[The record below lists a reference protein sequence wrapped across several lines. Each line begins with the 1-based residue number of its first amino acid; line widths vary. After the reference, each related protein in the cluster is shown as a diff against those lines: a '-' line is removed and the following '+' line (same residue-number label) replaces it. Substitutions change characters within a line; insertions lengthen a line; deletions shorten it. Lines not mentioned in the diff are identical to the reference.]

1 MVKRATVVKLRDAIM
16 ILGGIQQMKKVK
28 LGLVAIMSA
37 AVFSGCSI
45 MDMIAPQAKGVVMYG
60 DETGVQKTMD
70 QYKDKIESQN
80 KFEAKLGTVNEK
92 KVLIMNKTTA
102 EKMVKENMLKKVVKE
117 DVEPIKA
124 LPAISDEAGIL
135 FAKEEQKDVVMN
147 GKKMKYEGNVVI
159 GDARK
164 YTDMYAVVSDTEY
177 AKISEPVKTIG
188 LAAFKEN
195 PKEKIFPDIKRGSNV
210 EEVHMVEV
218 K

>member
-1 MVKRATVVKLRDAIM
+1 MVKRAAIVKLRDAIM
-16 ILGGIQQMKKVK
+16 LLGGIQMKKVK
-28 LGLVAIMSA
+28 LGIVAIMSA

-45 MDMIAPQAKGVVMYG
+45 MDIIAPQATGVVMYG
-60 DETGVQKTMD
+60 DEAGVQKTMD

-80 KFEAKLGTVNEK
+80 TFEAKLGTVNEK
-92 KVLIMNKTTA
+92 RVLIMNKTTA

-117 DVEPIKA
+117 DVEPIKV
-124 LPAISDEAGIL
+124 LPSVSGEVGIV
-135 FAKEEQKDVVMN
+135 FAKDTQNDVVID
-147 GKKMKYEGNVVI
+147 GKKMKYEGNIVI

-164 YTDMYAVVSDTEY
+164 YADMYAVVSDAEY
-177 AKISEPVKTIG
+177 TKINEPVKTIG

-195 PKEKIFPDIKRGSNV
+195 PKEKIFPDIKKGSNV

>member
-1 MVKRATVVKLRDAIM
+1 
-16 ILGGIQQMKKVK
+16 MKKVK
-28 LGLVAIMSA
+28 LGIVAIMSA

-45 MDMIAPQAKGVVMYG
+45 MDIIAPQAKGVVMYG

-70 QYKDKIESQN
+70 QYKDKIESQS

-124 LPAISDEAGIL
+124 LPAISDEAGIV
-135 FAKEEQKDVVMN
+135 FAKEEQKDVVID

-164 YTDMYAVVSDTEY
+164 YTDMYAVVSDTAY
-177 AKISEPVKTIG
+177 TKINETVKTIG

-195 PKEKIFPDIKRGSNV
+195 PKEKIFPDIKRDSKV
-210 EEVHMVEV
+210 EEAHMVEV

>member
-1 MVKRATVVKLRDAIM
+1 LVKRVAIVKLRDAIM
-16 ILGGIQQMKKVK
+16 LLGGIQMKKVK
-28 LGLVAIMSA
+28 LGIVAIMSA

-45 MDMIAPQAKGVVMYG
+45 MDIIAPQATGVVMYG
-60 DETGVQKTMD
+60 DEAGVQKTMD

-80 KFEAKLGTVNEK
+80 TFEAKLGTVNEK

-124 LPAISDEAGIL
+124 LPSVSGEVGIV
-135 FAKEEQKDVVMN
+135 FAKDTQNDVVID
-147 GKKMKYEGNVVI
+147 GKKMKYEGNIVI

-164 YTDMYAVVSDTEY
+164 YADMYAVVSDAEY
-177 AKISEPVKTIG
+177 TKINEPVKTIG

-195 PKEKIFPDIKRGSNV
+195 PKEKIFPDIKKGSNV

>member
-1 MVKRATVVKLRDAIM
+1 
-16 ILGGIQQMKKVK
+16 MKKVK
-28 LGLVAIMSA
+28 LGIVAVMSA

-45 MDMIAPQAKGVVMYG
+45 MDMIAPQANGIVMYG
-60 DETGVQKTMD
+60 DENGVQKTMD

-102 EKMVKENMLKKVVKE
+102 EKMVKEKMLKKVVKE

-124 LPAISDEAGIL
+124 LPSISDEAGIV
-135 FAKEEQKDVVMN
+135 FAKEEKDVVID

-159 GDARK
+159 GDARR
-164 YTDMYAVVSDTEY
+164 YTDMYVVVSDTEY
-177 AKISEPVKTIG
+177 AKINQPVKTIG

-195 PKEKIFPDIKRGSNV
+195 PKKEIFPDIKKDSKV
-210 EEVHMVEV
+210 EEAHMVEV

>member
-1 MVKRATVVKLRDAIM
+1 M
-16 ILGGIQQMKKVK
+16 ILGGIQMKKVK

-45 MDMIAPQAKGVVMYG
+45 MDMIAPQATGVVMYG

-80 KFEAKLGTVNEK
+80 KFEAKLSTVNEK

-124 LPAISDEAGIL
+124 LPAISDEAGIV
-135 FAKEEQKDVVMN
+135 FAKEEQKDVVIA

-195 PKEKIFPDIKRGSNV
+195 PKEKIFPDIKNSSNV
-210 EEVHMVEV
+210 EEAHMVEV

>member
-1 MVKRATVVKLRDAIM
+1 M
-16 ILGGIQQMKKVK
+16 ILGGIQMKKVK

-37 AVFSGCSI
+37 TVFSGCSI
-45 MDMIAPQAKGVVMYG
+45 MDMIAPQATGVVMYG

-117 DVEPIKA
+117 DVEPLKA
-124 LPAISDEAGIL
+124 LPAISDEAGIV
-135 FAKEEQKDVVMN
+135 FAKEEQKDVVIS

-195 PKEKIFPDIKRGSNV
+195 PKEKIFPDIKRDSKV
-210 EEVHMVEV
+210 EEAHMVEV

>member
-1 MVKRATVVKLRDAIM
+1 
-16 ILGGIQQMKKVK
+16 MKKVK

-164 YTDMYAVVSDTEY
+164 YTDMYAVVSDT
-177 AKISEPVKTIG
+177 
-188 LAAFKEN
+188 
-195 PKEKIFPDIKRGSNV
+195 
-210 EEVHMVEV
+210 
-218 K
+218 

>member
-16 ILGGIQQMKKVK
+16 ILGGIQMKKVK

-45 MDMIAPQAKGVVMYG
+45 MDMIAPQAKGVVIYG
-60 DETGVQKTMD
+60 DETGFQKTMD

-177 AKISEPVKTIG
+177 AKINEPVKTIG
-188 LAAFKEN
+188 LVAFKEN

>member
-1 MVKRATVVKLRDAIM
+1 MVKRATVVKLKDAIM
-16 ILGGIQQMKKVK
+16 ILGGIQMKKVK

-70 QYKDKIESQN
+70 QYKDKIESQS

-124 LPAISDEAGIL
+124 LPSVSDEVGII
-135 FAKEEQKDVVMN
+135 FAKEEQKDVVIN

-164 YTDMYAVVSDTEY
+164 YTDMYAVISDAEY
-177 AKISEPVKTIG
+177 TKINEPVKTIG

>member
-1 MVKRATVVKLRDAIM
+1 MVKLAAIVKLRDVIM
-16 ILGGIQQMKKVK
+16 ILGGIQMKQVK

-45 MDMIAPQAKGVVMYG
+45 MDMVAPQAKGVVMYG

-102 EKMVKENMLKKVVKE
+102 DKMVKEKMLKKVVKE
-117 DVEPIKA
+117 DVEPIKE
-124 LPAISDEAGIL
+124 LPSISDEAGIV
-135 FAKEEQKDVVMN
+135 FAKEEQKDVVID

-164 YTDMYAVVSDTEY
+164 YTDMYAVVSDAEY
-177 AKISEPVKTIG
+177 VKINEPVKTIG
-188 LAAFKEN
+188 LVAFKEN
-195 PKEKIFPDIKRGSNV
+195 PKKEIFPDIKRDSKV
-210 EEVHMVEV
+210 EEAHMVEV

>member
-16 ILGGIQQMKKVK
+16 ILGGIQMKKVK

-45 MDMIAPQAKGVVMYG
+45 MDMVAPQAKGVVMYG

-80 KFEAKLGTVNEK
+80 KFEAKLGTVNEN

-177 AKISEPVKTIG
+177 AKINEPVKIIG
-188 LAAFKEN
+188 LVAFKEN

>member
-1 MVKRATVVKLRDAIM
+1 M
-16 ILGGIQQMKKVK
+16 ILGGIQMKKIK

-80 KFEAKLGTVNEK
+80 TFEAKLGTVNEK

-135 FAKEEQKDVVMN
+135 FAKEEQKDVVID

-164 YTDMYAVVSDTEY
+164 YTDMYAVVSDAEY
-177 AKISEPVKTIG
+177 TKMNEPVKTIG

>member
-1 MVKRATVVKLRDAIM
+1 MVKLAAIVKLRDVIM
-16 ILGGIQQMKKVK
+16 ILGGIQMKKVK

-45 MDMIAPQAKGVVMYG
+45 MDMVAPQAKGVVMYG

-102 EKMVKENMLKKVVKE
+102 DKMVKEQMLKKVVKE
-117 DVEPIKA
+117 DVEPIKE
-124 LPAISDEAGIL
+124 LPSISDEAGIV
-135 FAKEEQKDVVMN
+135 FAKEEQKDVVID

-177 AKISEPVKTIG
+177 AKINEPVKTIG

-195 PKEKIFPDIKRGSNV
+195 PKKEIFPDIKRDSKV
-210 EEVHMVEV
+210 EEAHMVEV

>member
-16 ILGGIQQMKKVK
+16 ILGGIQMKKVK
-28 LGLVAIMSA
+28 LGFVAIMSA

-177 AKISEPVKTIG
+177 AKINEPVKTIG
-188 LAAFKEN
+188 LVAFKEN

>member
-1 MVKRATVVKLRDAIM
+1 
-16 ILGGIQQMKKVK
+16 MKKVK

-45 MDMIAPQAKGVVMYG
+45 MDMIAPQATGVVMYG

-80 KFEAKLGTVNEK
+80 KFEAKLSTVNEK

-124 LPAISDEAGIL
+124 LPAISDEAGIV
-135 FAKEEQKDVVMN
+135 FAKEEQKDVVIA

-195 PKEKIFPDIKRGSNV
+195 PKEKIFPDIKNSSNV
-210 EEVHMVEV
+210 EEAHMVEV

>member
-1 MVKRATVVKLRDAIM
+1 MVKLAAVVKLGDAIM
-16 ILGGIQQMKKVK
+16 LLGGIQMKKVK
-28 LGLVAIMSA
+28 LGIVAIMSA

-45 MDMIAPQAKGVVMYG
+45 MDIIAPQATGVVMYG

-80 KFEAKLGTVNEK
+80 TFEAKLGAVNEK
-92 KVLIMNKTTA
+92 KVLIMSKTTA
-102 EKMVKENMLKKVVKE
+102 EKMVKEKMLKKVVKE

-124 LPAISDEAGIL
+124 LPSVSGEVGIV
-135 FAKEEQKDVVMN
+135 FAKDTQNDVVID

-164 YTDMYAVVSDTEY
+164 YADMYAVVSDAEY
-177 AKISEPVKTIG
+177 TKINEPVKTIG

-195 PKEKIFPDIKRGSNV
+195 PKEKIFPDIKRDSKV
-210 EEVHMVEV
+210 EEAHMVEV

>member
-1 MVKRATVVKLRDAIM
+1 
-16 ILGGIQQMKKVK
+16 MKNVK
-28 LGLVAIMSA
+28 LGIVAIMSA

-45 MDMIAPQAKGVVMYG
+45 MDMIAPQATGVVMYG
-60 DETGVQKTMD
+60 DETGVQQTMD

-92 KVLIMNKTTA
+92 KVLIMNKATA

-124 LPAISDEAGIL
+124 LPAISDEVGIV
-135 FAKEEQKDVVMN
+135 FAKEEQKDVVIA

-164 YTDMYAVVSDTEY
+164 YTDMYAVVSDAEY
-177 AKISEPVKTIG
+177 TKINEPVKTIG

-195 PKEKIFPDIKRGSNV
+195 PKEKIFPDIKRDSKV
-210 EEVHMVEV
+210 EEAHMVEV

>member
-1 MVKRATVVKLRDAIM
+1 
-16 ILGGIQQMKKVK
+16 MKKVK

-70 QYKDKIESQN
+70 QYKDKIESQS

-135 FAKEEQKDVVMN
+135 FAKEEQKDVVID

-164 YTDMYAVVSDTEY
+164 YTDMYAVVSDAEY
-177 AKISEPVKTIG
+177 TKINEPVKTIG

>member
-16 ILGGIQQMKKVK
+16 ILGGIQMKKVK

-60 DETGVQKTMD
+60 DETGIQKTMD

-177 AKISEPVKTIG
+177 AKINEPVKTIG
-188 LAAFKEN
+188 LVAFKEN

>member
-16 ILGGIQQMKKVK
+16 ILGGIQMKKVK

-70 QYKDKIESQN
+70 QYKDKIESQS

-124 LPAISDEAGIL
+124 LPSVSDEVGIV
-135 FAKEEQKDVVMN
+135 FAKEEQKDVVID

-164 YTDMYAVVSDTEY
+164 YTDMYAVVSDAEY
-177 AKISEPVKTIG
+177 TKINEPVKTIG

>member
-1 MVKRATVVKLRDAIM
+1 
-16 ILGGIQQMKKVK
+16 MKKVK
-28 LGLVAIMSA
+28 LGIVAVMSA

-45 MDMIAPQAKGVVMYG
+45 MDMIAPQANGIVMYG

-102 EKMVKENMLKKVVKE
+102 EKMVKEKMLKKVVKE

-124 LPAISDEAGIL
+124 LPSISDEAGIV
-135 FAKEEQKDVVMN
+135 FAKEEKDVEID

-164 YTDMYAVVSDTEY
+164 YTDMYVVVSDTEY
-177 AKISEPVKTIG
+177 TKINQPVKTIG

-195 PKEKIFPDIKRGSNV
+195 PKKEIFPDIKKDSKV
-210 EEVHMVEV
+210 EEAHMVEV

>member
-1 MVKRATVVKLRDAIM
+1 MVKRATMVKLRDAIM
-16 ILGGIQQMKKVK
+16 ILGGIQMKKVK

-70 QYKDKIESQN
+70 QYKDKIESQS

-124 LPAISDEAGIL
+124 LPSVSDEVGIV
-135 FAKEEQKDVVMN
+135 FAKEEQKDVVID

-164 YTDMYAVVSDTEY
+164 YTDMYAVVSDAEY
-177 AKISEPVKTIG
+177 TKINEPVKTIG

>member
-1 MVKRATVVKLRDAIM
+1 
-16 ILGGIQQMKKVK
+16 MKNVK
-28 LGLVAIMSA
+28 LGIVAIMSA

-45 MDMIAPQAKGVVMYG
+45 MDMIAPQATGVVMYG
-60 DETGVQKTMD
+60 DETGVQQTMD
-70 QYKDKIESQN
+70 QYKDKMESQN

-124 LPAISDEAGIL
+124 LPAISDEAGIV
-135 FAKEEQKDVVMN
+135 FAKEEQKDVVID

-164 YTDMYAVVSDTEY
+164 YTDMYAVVSDAEY
-177 AKISEPVKTIG
+177 AKISETVKTIG
-188 LAAFKEN
+188 LASFKEN
-195 PKEKIFPDIKRGSNV
+195 PKEKIFPDIKRDSKV
-210 EEVHMVEV
+210 EEAHMVEV